1 MTDRSLSCSI
11 QENKTLP
18 FRRILQDNGF
28 MTWFAFGRA
37 KMAEKYFHRQK
48 PGLKSGSFEGIYAT
62 AYEKRSLVGN
72 HFPFS

>member
-1 MTDRSLSCSI
+1 MA
-11 QENKTLP
+11 
-18 FRRILQDNGF
+18 
-28 MTWFAFGRA
+28 WFAFGRA